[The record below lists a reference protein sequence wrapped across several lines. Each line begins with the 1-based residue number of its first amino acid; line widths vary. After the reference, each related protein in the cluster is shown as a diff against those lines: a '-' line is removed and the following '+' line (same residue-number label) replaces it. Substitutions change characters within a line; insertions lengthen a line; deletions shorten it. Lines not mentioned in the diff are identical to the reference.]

1 MRTTADRRG
10 MSLVEVVVCLLI
22 ALALVEMTV
31 PLAEN
36 GVQRAREL
44 EARSELRAL
53 RRAVDRWHDDARA
66 RSVTG
71 AAAWPPSLDALV
83 EAKLLRVV
91 PPDPLTGRADWIVVS
106 TTDRLTD
113 RAGFASDGANVFDVR
128 TRARGRTL
136 DGVDY
141 ADL

>member
-10 MSLVEVVVCLLI
+10 MSMVELVVCLLI
-22 ALALVEMTV
+22 ALALVEMAV

-44 EARSELRAL
+44 EARASLRDV

-66 RSVTG
+66 RSVAG
-71 AAAWPPSLDALV
+71 GLAWPPSLDALV
-83 EAKLLRVV
+83 EAKLLRAV
-91 PPDPLTGRADWIVVS
+91 PLDPLTGHADWLVVPS
-106 TTDRLTD
+106 
-113 RAGFASDGANVFDVR
+113 GDGANVFDVR
-128 TRARGRTL
+128 TRAKGRTL